1 MMRAIAFAIIV
12 AFAIA
17 ALVVSEH
24 RPPNADLPVVNALAV
39 VDFPQ
44 SRAQVTLAS
53 PLWPP
58 AQYQGSNAA
67 LVIFAGAA
75 TVQSLCAGTAPL
87 KQGQM
92 FLGCM
97 GTRDHTPIIVV
108 PNPCLMPETDF
119 YAGIVCHELGHE
131 NGWRHG

>member
-1 MMRAIAFAIIV
+1 MMRAIAFAIFL
-12 AFAIA
+12 AFALA
-17 ALVVSEH
+17 ALWASEH
-24 RPPNADLPVVNALAV
+24 KPPNANLPVVNALSV
-39 VDFPQ
+39 TVFPK
-44 SRAQVTLAS
+44 SAEQVKLAS

-58 AQYQGSNAA
+58 VQYQSSNAA

-75 TVQSLCAGTAPL
+75 TVQSLCAGTTSL
-87 KQGQM
+87 KEGQM

-97 GTRDHTPIIVV
+97 GTKDATPIIVV

-119 YAGIVCHELGHE
+119 YAGIVCHELAYE

>member
-1 MMRAIAFAIIV
+1 MIRMIALLIFT
-12 AFAIA
+12 AFLVA
-17 ALVVSEH
+17 ALSLSEH
-24 RPPNADLPVVNALAV
+24 RPPNANLPMVNALAV
-39 VDFPQ
+39 EFPKTG
-44 SRAQVTLAS
+44 AQVAMAS

-58 AQYQGSNAA
+58 SAYQGPNAA
-67 LVIFAGAA
+67 LVIFAGADA
-75 TVQSLCAGTAPL
+75 VQSLCAGSASL

-97 GTRDHTPIIVV
+97 GAKDGMPIIVV